1 MYATRSQTEE
11 TAKLEYTA
19 YNAQQTQH
27 SGYLTESD
35 FGGHAKEETTL
46 FSVTSQPPPQP
57 LNQSQS
63 SQQPTTP
70 HEQQQQPQ
78 QQQQQQPHDQQ
89 QQQVEQVEQQDSPTL
104 ADYNQSTSKG
114 HEILSQVSFRYE
126 NTTLGHKSF
135 GTSTKGV
142 PIFKITSVISKIWFG
157 CCLNDV

>member
-70 HEQQQQPQ
+70 HEQQQKQHPNHILDITLVILKVGT
-78 QQQQQQPHDQQ
+78 PI
-89 QQQVEQVEQQDSPTL
+89 VE
-104 ADYNQSTSKG
+104 
-114 HEILSQVSFRYE
+114 
-126 NTTLGHKSF
+126 
-135 GTSTKGV
+135 V
-142 PIFKITSVISKIWFG
+142 PKLLCPSVVVFS
-157 CCLNDV
+157 

>member
-1 MYATRSQTEE
+1 MHPKNFNTYVYFIGPPSHMYATRSQTEE

-126 NTTLGHKSF
+126 NTTLGH
-135 GTSTKGV
+135 
-142 PIFKITSVISKIWFG
+142 
-157 CCLNDV
+157 